1 MGLSPQIVP
10 IQQFV
15 ERELHRLETIKP
27 TRSERKEVEPLLS
40 ELFRSVLKEA
50 WG

>member
-1 MGLSPQIVP
+1 MP
-10 IQQFV
+10 IQQFI
-15 ERELHRLETIKP
+15 ERELLRLEAIKP

-40 ELFRSVLKEA
+40 ALFRSVLEET